1 MTQIIIVS
9 HSKEIAEGTKALI
22 NQMVGE
28 DVGVVAQGGA
38 NGNIGTSYD
47 DIQEMINQLDNDALC
62 FYDIG
67 SAEMNLDLAIEMYEG
82 NYRVEKMN
90 APIVEGAF
98 NAAVKISVGNSID
111 EVAVSYTHLTLP
123 TKRIV

>member
-1 MTQIIIVS
+1 I
-9 HSKEIAEGTKALI
+9 
-22 NQMVGE
+22 GE
-28 DVGVVAQGGA
+28 DVGVVVHGGS
-38 NGNIGTSYD
+38 NVNICTSYD
-47 DIQEMINQLDNDALC
+47 DIQDIINKLDNDSLC

-111 EVAVSYTHLTLP
+111 EVVDELNNQFN
-123 TKRIV
+123 

>member
-111 EVAVSYTHLTLP
+111 EVVDELNNQFN
-123 TKRIV
+123 